1 MKLFQDPFLTLSRRR
16 QADSKASIK
25 MSYLI
30 VCQMRQKERPQ
41 SQNSS
46 DSYHT
51 EHPLFSPLQII
62 STPHASH
69 QHTNITSARS
79 NIITHARAEV
89 FSTTYIISDTTPS
102 HRFFVSPTEHLLT
115 GLLNKV
121 MLDSIF
127 CSLPKVDP
135 FYKAILRVINDVEY
149 EAAVQS
155 GNAETVE
162 GLDKAR
168 RRSILDPLPADDAF
182 VVACTVAPSP
192 AWASV
197 HL

>member
-1 MKLFQDPFLTLSRRR
+1 MFHS
-16 QADSKASIK
+16 
-25 MSYLI
+25 
-30 VCQMRQKERPQ
+30 V
-41 SQNSS
+41 
-46 DSYHT
+46 
-51 EHPLFSPLQII
+51 
-62 STPHASH
+62 
-69 QHTNITSARS
+69 
-79 NIITHARAEV
+79 
-89 FSTTYIISDTTPS
+89 
-102 HRFFVSPTEHLLT
+102 
-115 GLLNKV
+115 
-121 MLDSIF
+121 F

-135 FYKAILRVINDVEY
+135 FYKVILLVINDVEY

-155 GNAETVE
+155 GNAKTVE